1 MATFRRVATRLREV
15 AELPYA
21 SSVVFLVGVEVDE
34 LLREDA
40 KADERGI
47 LDVLFGIGRYGDR
60 VSTRC

>member
-1 MATFRRVATRLREV
+1 MASIANFKTAVGQLTVFIVLMTYA
-15 AELPYA
+15 YA

-47 LDVLFGIGRYGDR
+47 LHVLFGIGR
-60 VSTRC
+60 